1 MNYFL
6 FIYSTVTDFARF
18 LGLSLIHIC
27 ALDQLDK
34 ISQDSSLVFEQVRA
48 DISGVVSYGIDSYE
62 SLQPS
67 DVEADSFNK
76 ANYVKNIH
84 KSGDLI
90 ESGTPAYKL
99 SLIHILEHGARVTAK
114 GNVIILGELK
124 GSVTAGAA
132 GNDQAVIL
140 AFSMSPLQLRIADH
154 TSRFNEK
161 NRRLGKGTM
170 MASVEEGEL
179 KVFPLK
185 KPFLS
190 SLLDI

>member
-1 MNYFL
+1 ME
-6 FIYSTVTDFARF
+6 YSSF
-18 LGLSLIHIC
+18 S

-90 ESGTPAYKL
+90 ESGTPAIRSHHQKTGL
-99 SLIHILEHGARVTAK
+99 SFFHYQAKMQPFMQTKPLLPLI
-114 GNVIILGELK
+114 
-124 GSVTAGAA
+124 S
-132 GNDQAVIL
+132 
-140 AFSMSPLQLRIADH
+140 
-154 TSRFNEK
+154 
-161 NRRLGKGTM
+161 GTTT
-170 MASVEEGEL
+170 
-179 KVFPLK
+179 
-185 KPFLS
+185 
-190 SLLDI
+190 